1 MRVLI
6 TGGAGFIGS
15 RTCALLVAAGH
26 EVKILDCLD
35 PQIHGENASFPAS
48 VPASVLKLKGSVCN
62 LDDCMSA
69 LQDVDAVI
77 HLAARTGVGQSMYD
91 VADYFDT
98 NVRGTATL
106 VEAIVKSKATLKR
119 LVLSSSRAIY
129 GEGLYSCD
137 EHGAFHPDVRRKSD
151 LEAGNFAVFC
161 PACRLAANAIP
172 TDEQC
177 DARPLSAYAL
187 TKKHQ
192 EDIFLWAQQIFD
204 IPVVILRYFNVYG
217 AGQSLKNPYTGV
229 VSIFYSL
236 LKAGRS
242 LSLYEGG
249 LPLRD
254 FVHVSDVAAANL
266 LALGET
272 AAAGGVFNIG
282 GGQRQSIDDI
292 ARSLGAAMGVT
303 PKLDY
308 KGEFRVGDIFACYAN
323 LERSRDQLG
332 FAPKLALAEGM
343 AEFVKWASNE
353 ESADLY
359 DKTVSELK
367 AHGLFGRA
375 TDQDSRA

>member
-1 MRVLI
+1 M
-6 TGGAGFIGS
+6 
-15 RTCALLVAAGH
+15 
-26 EVKILDCLD
+26 
-35 PQIHGENASFPAS
+35 
-48 VPASVLKLKGSVCN
+48 
-62 LDDCMSA
+62 
-69 LQDVDAVI
+69 
-77 HLAARTGVGQSMYD
+77 
-91 VADYFDT
+91 
-98 NVRGTATL
+98 
-106 VEAIVKSKATLKR
+106 
-119 LVLSSSRAIY
+119 
-129 GEGLYSCD
+129 
-137 EHGAFHPDVRRKSD
+137 
-151 LEAGNFAVFC
+151 
-161 PACRLAANAIP
+161 
-172 TDEQC
+172 
-177 DARPLSAYAL
+177 
-187 TKKHQ
+187 
-192 EDIFLWAQQIFD
+192 
-204 IPVVILRYFNVYG
+204 
-217 AGQSLKNPYTGV
+217 
-229 VSIFYSL
+229 
-236 LKAGRS
+236 KAGRS